1 MKFSPK
7 LSFLHLLGITP
18 VGRLTPSQSPSHGS
32 GDSSPPCSQARKEAS
47 LWRHRLF
54 SGHGEVIRPL
64 TPSPTPTSVTL
75 TLLPTI
81 PGKERSMPI
90 NEIPTFSGSA
100 EERMLQLEESII
112 RLYEA
117 IAEFPLDLRG
127 VEKGRSYEHS
137 DEIIITYPDK
147 SKVTYIIQK
156 IERR

>member
-1 MKFSPK
+1 
-7 LSFLHLLGITP
+7 
-18 VGRLTPSQSPSHGS
+18 
-32 GDSSPPCSQARKEAS
+32 
-47 LWRHRLF
+47 
-54 SGHGEVIRPL
+54 
-64 TPSPTPTSVTL
+64 
-75 TLLPTI
+75 
-81 PGKERSMPI
+81 MPI

-127 VEKGRSYEHS
+127 VEKGRSYES
-137 DEIIITYPDK
+137 ADEIIITYPDK